1 MVKFG
6 FTTFDV
12 TFRSRCRFLSYSSQ
26 VGVHNISYFS
36 EMDTVKAL
44 AEVEV
49 DIAELRS
56 IGVSH
61 RSDAQN
67 NLLAVLIAERARLSG
82 KC

>member
-1 MVKFG
+1 
-6 FTTFDV
+6 
-12 TFRSRCRFLSYSSQ
+12 
-26 VGVHNISYFS
+26 
-36 EMDTVKAL
+36 MDTVKAL

-49 DIAELRS
+49 DIAELRN